1 MKHNSIKRLDPHV
14 YELIAC
20 YEKPMFVFCKTK
32 NCLFS
37 EKSFQFRGEQCR
49 CVACRTLQAS
59 FSSLNF
65 CTRVVEV
72 PSLKVFYFPC
82 KVNTFYSIKP
92 GAVAMKMRNLHLLIQ
107 GRQDFKQIAGEKE
120 KKKNQKI

>member
-1 MKHNSIKRLDPHV
+1 M
-14 YELIAC
+14 
-20 YEKPMFVFCKTK
+20 
-32 NCLFS
+32 
-37 EKSFQFRGEQCR
+37 Q
-49 CVACRTLQAS
+49 
-59 FSSLNF
+59 NF

-92 GAVAMKMRNLHLLIQ
+92 GAVAMKIRNLHLLIQ

-120 KKKNQKI
+120 KKKKPEDLSFYEDRKVH